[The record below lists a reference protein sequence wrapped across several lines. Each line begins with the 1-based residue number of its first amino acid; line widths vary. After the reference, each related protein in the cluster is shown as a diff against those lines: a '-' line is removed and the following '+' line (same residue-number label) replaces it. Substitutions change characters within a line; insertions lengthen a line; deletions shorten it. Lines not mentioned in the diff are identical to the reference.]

1 MIETPVFAT
10 AAVAAPHRLAVATGR
25 DALAEGGNAIE
36 AMVAM
41 AATIAVVYP
50 HMNGIGGDGFWLI
63 RESGGRVHSIH
74 AAGPSARLATR
85 RHYSDRGYDSIP
97 VRGPHAALTVPGA
110 IGGWQVALRL
120 AHSLGGKLPL
130 PVLTGEAIRLARDG
144 YPVSASEASIAPKEA
159 AELRQAPGFAETFL
173 VEGQPPVVGARR
185 RAAALSAT
193 LSYLTEAGL
202 DDFYRG
208 DVAREIATDAARLGC
223 LITREDLQSFEATV
237 VPPLRLALDGR
248 TLFNTAP
255 PSQGLASLLLLAIF
269 DRLQVSRAESFEHI
283 HGLIEATKR
292 AVAIRDLICTD
303 PSRLPRDPGD
313 FLQPRAIAAEA
324 AQIDM
329 ARAAVLPLRPA
340 EGGTIWM
347 GAIDGA
353 GLAVSYIQSLYW
365 EYGSGCVL
373 PATGILL
380 HNRGISFSLDP
391 AALNRLE
398 PGLRPFHTLN
408 APLCVFADGRVLSYG
423 SMGGDGQPQFQAQIL
438 TRMLLGAGLAEA
450 IDRPRFVYGRTWG
463 ETSSSVKVESRFE
476 ASIATALARA
486 GHEIERIE
494 VPYHPMFGH
503 AGMVLRHPAGM
514 IEAAHDP
521 RADGGASGL

>member
-10 AAVAAPHRLAVATGR
+10 AAVAAPHQLAVATGR
-25 DALAEGGNAIE
+25 DVLAEGGNAIE

-74 AAGPSARLATR
+74 AAGPSAQRATR
-85 RHYSDRGYDSIP
+85 RYYIDRGYDRIP
-97 VRGPHAALTVPGA
+97 VRGPDAALTVPGA
-110 IGGWQVALRL
+110 IAGWQVALRL

-130 PVLTGEAIRLARDG
+130 SVLTAEAIRLARDG
-144 YPVSASEASIAPKEA
+144 YPVSASEAGTAPKEVV
-159 AELRQAPGFAETFL
+159 ELRESPGFAENFL
-173 VEGQPPVVGARR
+173 VEGRPPAVGTRR
-185 RAAALSAT
+185 RAEALSAT

-208 DVAREIATDAARLGC
+208 DVAREIAADADRLGC
-223 LITREDLQSFEATV
+223 LLVRADLQSFEATIV
-237 VPPLRLALDGR
+237 RPLQLALDGR

-255 PSQGLASLLLLAIF
+255 PSQGLASLLLLGIF
-269 DRLQVSRAESFEHI
+269 DRLKVSRAESFEHI

-292 AVAIRDLICTD
+292 AVAIRDRMCTD
-303 PSRLPRDPGD
+303 PSRLPRDPRDVLEPG
-313 FLQPRAIAAEA
+313 AIAAEA

-329 ARAAVLPLRPA
+329 ARAAVLPLHPA
-340 EGGTIWM
+340 AGGTIWM

-353 GLAVSYIQSLYW
+353 GLAVSYIQSIYW

-373 PATGILL
+373 PGTGILL
-380 HNRGISFSLDP
+380 QNRGISFSLNP
-391 AALNRLE
+391 ADLNSLA

-408 APLCVFADGRVLSYG
+408 APLCVFADGRVISYG

-438 TRMLLGAGLAEA
+438 TRIMLGAGLAEA

-463 ETSSSVKVESRFE
+463 DTSLSVKVESRFE

-486 GHEIERIE
+486 GHEIEEINA
-494 VPYHPMFGH
+494 PYHPMLGH
-503 AGMVLRHPAGM
+503 AGMVLRHSSGR
-514 IEAAHDP
+514 IEAVHDP